1 MGEDETGWSHQGHIQ
16 NIMDN
21 LIATG
26 QAVPMIVVMESGDVK
41 APFNFAS
48 GASNEVGRSQYGTT
62 FYKAL
67 INDLIP
73 LVDSFF
79 RTCLGKARLS
89 AQCDPSHSAK
99 SRR

>member
-48 GASNEVGRSQYGTT
+48 GASNEVGRSQYGAT
-62 FYKAL
+62 FYKVL

-79 RTCLGKARLS
+79 RTCSGKARLS
-89 AQCDPSHSAK
+89 AQCDPSHSAN